1 MHTTVASGSGLQ
13 AGRRE
18 WIGLAVLALPT
29 LLLSVDIGVLY
40 LALPHLSVDLGADNS
55 QQLWIL
61 DIYSFMLAGFLVT
74 MGTLGD
80 RIGRRKLLLIGGA
93 AFGVASVIAA
103 YSTSAEMLIAARALL
118 GVAGATLMPS
128 TMALIRNMFHD
139 PRQMGM
145 AIGVWFSCFVGGL
158 TLGPL
163 VGGVLLEHFWWGS
176 AFLLGVPIMVLLLVT
191 GPVLLPEYRDTNA
204 GRLDLTSVALSL
216 AAILPVIYGL
226 KELARNGGQP
236 LPLASVVVGLV
247 VGVVFVRRQR
257 TLTSPLLDLRLFAS
271 RTFSS
276 ALGVMLLGGVV
287 MAGIS
292 LLSTMYLQMVHGFS
306 PLNAG
311 LWLVPQNVAMIAGFM
326 LAPAFARRVRP
337 AHVSAAGLAIAGL
350 GLLLHT
356 QVDSVGG
363 LGLLVTGLVLASFGI
378 SLPMAL
384 TMGLMLAAAPPEKA
398 GSVASISETGG
409 EFGIALGIATLGSL
423 GTVIYRSQLV
433 DTVPAGIPAEAVAA
447 AREGITAAGAA
458 AQQLPDPLSA
468 ELLDAAA
475 AAFTTGLNAV
485 GGIGSAIFVGMAIL
499 AAAAL
504 RHVRP
509 SGEAVQVDESAVGTN
524 TAPAGVEESLVG
536 GVDA

>member
-1 MHTTVASGSGLQ
+1 MHTTIASGSGLQ

-40 LALPHLSVDLGADNS
+40 LALPHLSVDLGADNT

-93 AFGVASVIAA
+93 AFGVASVVAA

-337 AHVSAAGLAIAGL
+337 AYVSAAGLAIAGL

-363 LGLLVTGLVLASFGI
+363 LGLLVTDSSSPRSAS
-378 SLPMAL
+378 PC
-384 TMGLMLAAAPPEKA
+384 PW
-398 GSVASISETGG
+398 
-409 EFGIALGIATLGSL
+409 
-423 GTVIYRSQLV
+423 
-433 DTVPAGIPAEAVAA
+433 
-447 AREGITAAGAA
+447 
-458 AQQLPDPLSA
+458 
-468 ELLDAAA
+468 
-475 AAFTTGLNAV
+475 
-485 GGIGSAIFVGMAIL
+485 
-499 AAAAL
+499 
-504 RHVRP
+504 H
-509 SGEAVQVDESAVGTN
+509 
-524 TAPAGVEESLVG
+524 
-536 GVDA
+536 